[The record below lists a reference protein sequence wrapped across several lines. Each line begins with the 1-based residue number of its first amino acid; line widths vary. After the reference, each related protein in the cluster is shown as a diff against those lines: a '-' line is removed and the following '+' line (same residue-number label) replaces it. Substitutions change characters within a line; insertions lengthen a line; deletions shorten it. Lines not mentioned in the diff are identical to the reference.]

1 MKEKFPKLVV
11 FWIVTTVF
19 MVTVYGYA
27 LYQYLTYNE
36 IHHMF
41 SFTFKPLIRFVI
53 CVGCAYVLLS
63 ALIVLFGGITD
74 EFTRGSIV
82 VASIY
87 VTLLLVGSYA
97 YLYDK
102 KDRLMMFVFVG
113 GFVTLYILYAL
124 LRNIWNATGED

>member
-1 MKEKFPKLVV
+1 
-11 FWIVTTVF
+11 
-19 MVTVYGYA
+19 
-27 LYQYLTYNE
+27 
-36 IHHMF
+36 
-41 SFTFKPLIRFVI
+41 
-53 CVGCAYVLLS
+53 
-63 ALIVLFGGITD
+63 VLFGGITD